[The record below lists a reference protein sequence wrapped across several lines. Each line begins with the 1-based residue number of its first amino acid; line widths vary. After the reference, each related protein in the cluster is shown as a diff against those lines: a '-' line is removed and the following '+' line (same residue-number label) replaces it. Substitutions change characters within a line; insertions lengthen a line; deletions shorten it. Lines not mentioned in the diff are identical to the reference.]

1 MLSNPEGAQSEC
13 LWTRILANALIFAL
27 GSRDIIKRYIVM
39 EVSPH
44 KGDDLT
50 MDATLK

>member
-1 MLSNPEGAQSEC
+1 MLSNPEGAQ
-13 LWTRILANALIFAL
+13 LIFAL

-50 MDATLK
+50 VDATWK